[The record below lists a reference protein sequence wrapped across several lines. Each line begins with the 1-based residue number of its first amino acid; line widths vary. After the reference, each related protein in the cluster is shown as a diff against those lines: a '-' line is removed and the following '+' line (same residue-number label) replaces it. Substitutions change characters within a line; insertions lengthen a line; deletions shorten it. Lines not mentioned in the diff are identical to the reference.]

1 MEQELRQLIDAG
13 NRAMVQLGVRVR
25 TFELNGHMV
34 AQAYLPTQ
42 PRPLVITAR
51 VALPSDIVGGKLGK
65 KIKAKVKTVA
75 KKIAKSKVL
84 GAVAKVAAGMAKAAL
99 PGGRAIAAGAN
110 AIKVARQLKKV
121 AQKGTPKQKAMA
133 KVVAKA
139 AAKSIQ
145 RARAN
150 AAPIAQGYPQ
160 DLASPPPDN
169 RFPALPGGNGYG
181 DTPQDEVEQAMDPD
195 QGAPDGELDIE
206 SDVEMSDDA
215 DYESADDYESDAA
228 E

>member
-65 KIKAKVKTVA
+65 KVKAKVKTVA

-99 PGGRAIAAGAN
+99 PGGRAIAAGAA
-110 AIKVARQLKKV
+110 AIGVAKKLKKA
-121 AQKGTPKQKAMA
+121 AQNGTPKQKAAA
-133 KVVAKA
+133 KLVAKA
-139 AAKSIQ
+139 ATKSIQ

-150 AAPIAQGYPQ
+150 AAPVPQGYPQ
-160 DLASPPPDN
+160 DLAAKEPDN
-169 RFPALPGGNGYG
+169 RFPELPGGNGYG

-195 QGAPDGELDIE
+195 QGSPDGELDIE
-206 SDVEMSDDA
+206 ADEDVSESA
-215 DYESADDYESDAA
+215 DYESADYESADYP

>member
-1 MEQELRQLIDAG
+1 MEQELRQLLDAA
-13 NRAMVQLGVRVR
+13 NRSMVQLGVRVR

-65 KIKAKVKTVA
+65 KVKAKVKTVA

-99 PGGRAIAAGAN
+99 PGGNAIAAAAA
-110 AIKVARQLKKV
+110 AIGVAKKLKKA
-121 AQKGTPKQKAMA
+121 AQHGTPKQKVAA
-133 KVVAKA
+133 KLVAKA
-139 AAKSIQ
+139 ATKSIQ

-150 AAPIAQGYPQ
+150 AAPVAPGYPEAR
-160 DLASPPPDN
+160 ASRAPDN
-169 RFPALPGGNGYG
+169 RFPELPGGNGYG
-181 DTPQDEVEQAMDPD
+181 DTPQEDVEQAMDPD
-195 QGAPDGELDIE
+195 QGSPNGELDIE
-206 SDVEMSDDA
+206 SDVEMSDDESA
-215 DYESADDYESDAA
+215 DYESADYDAA
-228 E
+228 AE